1 MKELKRIRKIKILMY
16 HRVLPEKPGK
26 KSRWHY
32 VTVSEFRRQMNL
44 IDKLGFTPITF
55 YDYQLYLEGKLTLPA
70 KPILITFDDGY
81 VDTLEN
87 AIPVLIE
94 YNMRAVVFVMGNRSL
109 KSATW
114 DETGDSDYCPLMSDD
129 QIRTVQ
135 QLGFEI
141 GAHSLNHF
149 ELTRLTEYDTLV
161 EVSSSKLAI
170 ERILNSPIQTFSYP
184 YGSVDERV
192 KKVVSDSGFLFGCG
206 VYSGSSK
213 FSQTNMDFRRIAVNQ
228 YTSKLKFLMT
238 LLLPYQHLEWLY
250 YRLKS
255 GVNPTHETYPVSETK
270 SYSQNGASREKQYD
284 IQKLFNPNT
293 L

>member
-16 HRVLPEKPGK
+16 HRVLPEKPAK
-26 KSRWHY
+26 NTRWHY
-32 VTVSEFRRQMNL
+32 VTVTEFRRQLEL

-55 YDYQLYLEGKLTLPA
+55 ADYQLSIEGKLTLPA
-70 KPILITFDDGY
+70 KPIMITFDDGY
-81 VDTLEN
+81 VDTLEH
-87 AIPVLIE
+87 AVPVLLE
-94 YNMRAVVFVMGNRSL
+94 YHMRAVVFVMGNRSL
-109 KSATW
+109 KSAIW
-114 DETGDSDYCPLMSDD
+114 DQTGDSDYCPLMTDE

-149 ELTRLTEYDTLV
+149 ELTRLTDFDTLV
-161 EVSSSKLAI
+161 EVSNSKLAI
-170 ERILNSPIQTFSYP
+170 ERMLNTRIQTFSYP

-192 KKVVSDSGFLFGCG
+192 KKVVADSGFRFACG
-206 VYSGSSK
+206 VYSGSSY
-213 FSQTNMDFRRIAVNQ
+213 FSQTSMDFRRIAVNQ
-228 YTSKLKFLMT
+228 HTSRLKFLMT

-250 YRLKS
+250 NQVKS
-255 GVNPTHETYPVSETK
+255 GVNPTLQTYPVSESK
-270 SYSQNGASREKQYD
+270 SYAQNGASSRKQYD